1 MERDEKNSM
10 WTVWPS
16 DDLAVLGMI
25 CRYLEGQDSR
35 LPQALAHTESLCNRE
50 HKEPA
55 AGPGQKPGPRL
66 HWAAACTHSVL
77 LCLQCGIRIRPE
89 LRG

>member
-1 MERDEKNSM
+1 MERDEKNSV

-35 LPQALAHTESLCNRE
+35 LPQALVHTESQCNCE

-55 AGPGQKPGPRL
+55 AGPGQKSGSRL
-66 HWAAACTHSVL
+66 HWAAAHIHSVL